1 MSETTST
8 PAHQPED
15 DPGTFVGGSFG
26 TADNAED
33 DLTTAQQIEAE
44 QEDPA
49 GFVEPD
55 AGEVPAEVQEQVSEP
70 AGASEALAAD
80 VEGIATE
87 EAPGDRN
94 EPV

>member
-55 AGEVPAEVQEQVSEP
+55 PATTAQEFVTEP
-70 AGASEALAAD
+70 SDADTFAAPD
-80 VEGIATE
+80 VEGTSTE
-87 EAPGDRN
+87 PSPGERN

>member
-55 AGEVPAEVQEQVSEP
+55 APTTPQEFVTEP
-70 AGASEALAAD
+70 SDADTFAAPD